1 MEGIEIFLILMTNIE
16 FSNAKKFTDLNKEYL
31 LTLAVGYLGGM
42 RKKIYTEEIT
52 VKALEWNPKE
62 FSWSLEKYK
71 KFPDK
76 EAARRP
82 LFNARDD
89 FKLVTGAYSRDLAK
103 DGWRLTKKGMQ
114 VFEALSHL
122 LGSRPNLSKLNKK
135 ETVSLNKI
143 IKSKK
148 IFKEF
153 LKKPDLEINT
163 YELAEFLNSTPDN
176 IFSIRRNFF
185 QMSNEIEFLDN
196 KEINLF
202 FEFLKNKF
210 PDILDETKYIQDQ
223 KVREKS
229 KS

>member
-1 MEGIEIFLILMTNIE
+1 VGEIEIFLILMTRIE
-16 FSNAKKFTDLNKEYL
+16 FSDVKKFTDLNKEYL
-31 LTLAVGYLGGM
+31 LTLAVGFLGGI
-42 RKKIYTEEIT
+42 KKKVYTEEIT

-89 FKLVTGAYSRDLAK
+89 FKLVTGAYSRDLSK
-103 DGWRLTKKGMQ
+103 DGWRLTKKGLQ
-114 VFEALSHL
+114 VFEELSHL
-122 LGSRPNLSKLNKK
+122 LGSRPNLSKLTKK
-135 ETVSLNKI
+135 EIASLNKL
-143 IKSKK
+143 IKGKK
-148 IFKEF
+148 LFKDF
-153 LKKPDLEINT
+153 LKNPYLETNT

-185 QMSNEIEFLDN
+185 QMCNEIEFLHN

-210 PDILDETKYIQDQ
+210 SDLLDETKYIQDQ